1 MRKLAKIVRIDEL
14 NPIEGADAIEC
25 AVVGGW
31 KVVAQKGL
39 YNVGDLAIYFEIDSW
54 IPTELAPFLSK
65 GKEPREF
72 EGVKGER
79 LKTIKLRGQL
89 SQGLLMPLEY
99 TEDGGFYFR
108 RTDGDIQNVSEDQDV
123 TELLGIKKWEKPV
136 NAQLAGV
143 CRGNFPSLIPKT
155 DQERAQ
161 NLKKEIVAAN
171 EAGTQFEITEKLEGS
186 SMTVYRMVVDGEMQ
200 FGVCSRNMDL
210 KEVAGNTF
218 WDVARQDDIEA
229 KMIAVD
235 EFWSFA
241 IQGELVGPN
250 IQGNIYKLSKPEF
263 RVFDVYD
270 IQAGKYLNPEARW
283 QLITR
288 MGLKHVPVLAFSASM
303 YDTLGITDMNQLLE
317 FADGKSMNG
326 AAGHEPLREGVVFK
340 EVNGGMTF
348 KVISNQ
354 YLLGE
359 K

>member
-1 MRKLAKIVRIDEL
+1 MRKLAKIVKIDEL

-39 YNVGDLAIYFEIDSW
+39 YNVGDLAVYFEIDSW
-54 IPTELAPFLSK
+54 IPHELAPFLSK

-72 EGVKGER
+72 EGIKGER

-89 SQGLLMPLEY
+89 SQGLLMPLE
-99 TEDGGFYFR
+99 EACKNIDSELFEGL
-108 RTDGDIQNVSEDQDV
+108 DVSFPLNIV
-123 TELLGIKKWEKPV
+123 KWEKPV

-186 SMTVYRMVVDGEMQ
+186 SMTVYRMVVDGEMT

-210 KEVAGNTF
+210 KETQGNSF
-218 WDVARQDDIEA
+218 WVVARQDDIEA
-229 KMIAVD
+229 KMTAVD

-270 IQAGKYLNPEARW
+270 IQAGEYLPPDARRE
-283 QLITR
+283 LIDR
-288 MGLKHVPVLAFSASM
+288 MGLKHVPVLAYTASM
-303 YDTLGITDMNQLLE
+303 YDTLGISDMNQLLA
-317 FADGKSMNG
+317 FADGKSMLG
-326 AAGHEPLREGVVFK
+326 AAGVEPLREGLVFK
-340 EVNGGMTF
+340 ERNGGFTF

>member
-1 MRKLAKIVRIDEL
+1 MRKLAKIVKIDEL

-39 YNVGDLAIYFEIDSW
+39 YNVGDLAVYFEIDSW

-72 EGVKGER
+72 EGIKGER

-89 SQGLLMPLEY
+89 SQGLLMPLE
-99 TEDGGFYFR
+99 EACKN
-108 RTDGDIQNVSEDQDV
+108 IESELFEGLDV
-123 TELLGIKKWEKPV
+123 TVPLGILKWEKPV

-186 SMTVYRMVVDGEMQ
+186 SMTVYRMVVDGEMT

-229 KMIAVD
+229 KMAAVD

-270 IQAGKYLNPEARW
+270 IQAGKYLNPEARF

-288 MGLKHVPVLAFSASM
+288 MGLKHVPILAYTASM
-303 YDTLGITDMNQLLE
+303 YDTLGISDMNQLLA

-326 AAGHEPLREGVVFK
+326 AAGHEPLREGLVFK

>member
-39 YNVGDLAIYFEIDSW
+39 YNVGDLAVYFEIDSW
-54 IPTELAPFLSK
+54 IPTQLAPFLSK

-89 SQGLLMPLEY
+89 SQGLLMPLKEIDLNGM
-99 TEDGGFYFR
+99 TLIEDM
-108 RTDGDIQNVSEDQDV
+108 DV
-123 TELLGIKKWEKPV
+123 TERLNVKKWEKPI

-155 DQERAQ
+155 DQERVQ
-161 NLKKEIVAAN
+161 NLKKEITAAQN
-171 EAGTQFEITEKLEGS
+171 DVFEITEKCEGS
-186 SMTVYRMVVDGEMQ
+186 SMTVYRMVVDGEMT

-210 KEVAGNTF
+210 KETEGNSF
-218 WDVARQDDIEA
+218 WATARKDDIEA
-229 KMIAVD
+229 KMTAVD

-241 IQGELVGPN
+241 IQGELIGPN
-250 IQGNIYKLSKPEF
+250 IQGNIYKLSQPEF

-270 IQAGKYLNPEARW
+270 IQAGEYLPPDARRE
-283 QLITR
+283 LIAR
-288 MGLKHVPVLAFSASM
+288 MGLTHVPVLDDMFVLN
-303 YDTLGITDMNQLLE
+303 DGIDELLALAE
-317 FADGKSMNG
+317 GKSRIG
-326 AAGHEPLREGVVFK
+326 DTEREGIVFK
-340 EVNGGMTF
+340 QAMGGFSF
-348 KVISNQ
+348 KAISNK

>member
-1 MRKLAKIVRIDEL
+1 MRKLATIRKIDEL

-39 YNVGDLAIYFEIDSW
+39 YNVGGLAVYFEIDSW

-89 SQGLLMPLEY
+89 SQGLLMPLAEIMKLEDAGTLY
-99 TEDGGFYFR
+99 IEEGADITEF
-108 RTDGDIQNVSEDQDV
+108 
-123 TELLGIKKWEKPV
+123 LGIKKWEKPV

-155 DQERAQ
+155 DQERVQ
-161 NLKKEIVAAN
+161 NLKKEITAAQN
-171 EAGTQFEITEKLEGS
+171 DVFEVTEKMEGS
-186 SMTVYRMVVDGEMQ
+186 SMTVYQMVVDGEMQ

-210 KEVAGNTF
+210 KETEGNSF
-218 WDVARQDDIEA
+218 WATARKDDIEA
-229 KMIAVD
+229 KMKAVD

-241 IQGELVGPN
+241 IQGELIGPGV
-250 IQGNIYKLSKPEF
+250 QGNIYGLKEPMF
-263 RVFDVYD
+263 VVFDVYD
-270 IQAGKYLNPEARW
+270 IQAGEYIPPDARRE
-283 QLITR
+283 LIAN
-288 MGLKHVPVLAFSASM
+288 MGLNHVPVLNERYVLTQTVDEIIASAEGQS
-303 YDTLGITDMNQLLE
+303 T
-317 FADGKSMNG
+317 FAKV
-326 AAGHEPLREGVVFK
+326 EREGIVFK
-340 EVNGGMTF
+340 QAMGGFSF
-348 KVISNQ
+348 KAISNK